1 MEDELWF
8 AYLEQVAR
16 QEKKAATEAAEPPMP
31 GKPQDKPAGP
41 SPFACEELPSE

>member
-8 AYLEQVAR
+8 AYLDQVAE
-16 QEKKAATEAAEPPMP
+16 QEKKAAAEPE
-31 GKPQDKPAGP
+31 KPEKPASP